1 MLHFHPACAQHSQ
14 QHVMDWKLRGEV
26 LYLQQKHYTAAVSIR
41 DIRHREM
48 RPEVQ
53 AAMCTV
59 STKCNLESM
68 FFFFQRRTEKPF
80 LPPRSSNPLVKLIQ
94 SILAI
99 CRLALKIFTTATRT
113 Y

>member
-1 MLHFHPACAQHSQ
+1 VPHFHPACAPHSK
-14 QHVMDWKLRGEV
+14 QHVMDWKRRGAV
-26 LYLQQKHYTAAVSIR
+26 LYLQQKHCIAAVSIR

-68 FFFFQRRTEKPF
+68 FFLTQNGKVFF
-80 LPPRSSNPLVKLIQ
+80 
-94 SILAI
+94 
-99 CRLALKIFTTATRT
+99 TAMQ
-113 Y
+113 